1 MKFSF
6 KNSPE
11 WFTNYVTETFLDE
24 FHNSVKDIINLLDNT
39 DYIALLDAA
48 VEFFTEKG
56 FRVYCYNR
64 ELWFDLD
71 ETQET
76 TMLALQWA

>member
-1 MKFSF
+1 
-6 KNSPE
+6 
-11 WFTNYVTETFLDE
+11 VTETYVDE
-24 FHNSVKDIINLLDNT
+24 FHQRVKDVNWDQT
-39 DYIALLDAA
+39 DRIALLDAA
-48 VEFFTEKG
+48 VEFFSEKG